1 MELQLLAH
9 TAQHRN
15 HEHIDAPEQVTL
27 RDAIF
32 EPKLIEQTCLI
43 ADLPT
48 HHRRLRDRLLPGIS
62 GITVR
67 RRSQAFFDSID
78 PKQTF
83 CGSAQEALLIQF
95 ERSLGT
101 AKARAA
107 GDASPR
113 GSSLWHPRLAQAFND
128 PLALR

>member
-1 MELQLLAH
+1 MSASGPSRHFAPPHDFGRKRGIAEVDGQPS
-9 TAQHRN
+9 TA
-15 HEHIDAPEQVTL
+15 EGDA
-27 RDAIF
+27 
-32 EPKLIEQTCLI
+32 
-43 ADLPT
+43 
-48 HHRRLRDRLLPGIS
+48 G
-62 GITVR
+62 
-67 RRSQAFFDSID
+67 D

-101 AKARAA
+101 AKARAG